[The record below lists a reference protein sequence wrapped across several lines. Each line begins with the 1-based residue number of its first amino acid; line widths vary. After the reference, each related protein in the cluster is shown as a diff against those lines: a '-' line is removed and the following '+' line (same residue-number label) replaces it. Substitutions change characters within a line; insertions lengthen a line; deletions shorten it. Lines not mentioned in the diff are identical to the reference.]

1 MKSIASL
8 TVSTKS
14 VDYISTIWPTRR
26 WTSAHNTCQPQ
37 PYPDHYSREIR
48 GRHVSCLPIIMMNP
62 RVTLT
67 RHHRRYKRIT
77 SGNPWTQEWRDE
89 QDLIV
94 SITAHENA
102 ARNCHAVVLFGVSTH
117 ERTEIF
123 VDQTDVFLDTGCI
136 SAKCARNASGTRTSH
151 SIIPNRIPE
160 RTTVKICCDVI
171 FHRAV
176 VDEEMRHL
184 DTFSRPH
191 LVVCLDTDIPTA
203 RRPRRS
209 DVGMQCLFGSRR
221 EVGSW
226 VSR

>member
-37 PYPDHYSREIR
+37 PYPDHY
-48 GRHVSCLPIIMMNP
+48 II
-62 RVTLT
+62 
-67 RHHRRYKRIT
+67 
-77 SGNPWTQEWRDE
+77 
-89 QDLIV
+89 
-94 SITAHENA
+94 
-102 ARNCHAVVLFGVSTH
+102 
-117 ERTEIF
+117 
-123 VDQTDVFLDTGCI
+123 
-136 SAKCARNASGTRTSH
+136 NASGTRTSH
-151 SIIPNRIPE
+151 SIIPNIIPE
-160 RTTVKICCDVI
+160 STTVKICCDVI

-191 LVVCLDTDIPTA
+191 LVVCLYTDIPTA

-209 DVGMQCLFGSRR
+209 DLGMQCLFGSRR